1 MCRRVIFQM
10 NRVVTFQTAT
20 KLPLTSRLRALP
32 LLIHFLSKFLA
43 PIVRKFNSLFIRLFR
58 TELQRKTESVV
69 QSEQFFTS
77 QAIINVALHL
87 PQTFSQ
93 SLAKSFFFLN
103 EDSNYIVA
111 IILHLWKIG
120 FVQISN
126 RRHNFLQEILLDPQ
140 IKTIANRPTEQTT
153 HYIALLFITW
163 HTPINRHKRRSPQM
177 ISNHSH
183 TFGM

>member
-1 MCRRVIFQM
+1 M
-10 NRVVTFQTAT
+10 TFQTAA
-20 KLPLTSRLRALP
+20 KLPLASRLRALP
-32 LLIHFLSKFLA
+32 LLIHFRGKFIA

-58 TELQRKTESVV
+58 TELYRETESIV

-77 QAIINVALHL
+77 QAIVNVALHL
-87 PQTFSQ
+87 SQTFSQ
-93 SLAKSFFFLN
+93 SLTKSFFFLN
-103 EDSNYIVA
+103 ENSNYIVA
-111 IILHLWKIG
+111 IILHLWKIS

-140 IKTIANRPTEQTT
+140 VKTITNCPTKQTT

-163 HTPINRHKRRSPQM
+163 HTPINCHKRRSPQM
-177 ISNHSH
+177 VSNYSH

>member
-1 MCRRVIFQM
+1 M
-10 NRVVTFQTAT
+10 TFQTAA
-20 KLPLTSRLRALP
+20 KLSLTSRLRALS
-32 LLIHFLSKFLA
+32 LLIHFRGKFIA

-58 TELQRKTESVV
+58 TELHRKTESIV

-77 QAIINVALHL
+77 QAIVNVALHL
-87 PQTFSQ
+87 SQTFPQ
-93 SLAKSFFFLN
+93 SLTKSFLLLN
-103 EDSNYIVA
+103 KDGNYIIA

-120 FVQISN
+120 FIQISN
-126 RRHNFLQEILLDPQ
+126 RRHNFLQEILLDSQ
-140 IKTIANRPTEQTT
+140 IKAIANCPTEQTT

-177 ISNHSH
+177 VSNHSH